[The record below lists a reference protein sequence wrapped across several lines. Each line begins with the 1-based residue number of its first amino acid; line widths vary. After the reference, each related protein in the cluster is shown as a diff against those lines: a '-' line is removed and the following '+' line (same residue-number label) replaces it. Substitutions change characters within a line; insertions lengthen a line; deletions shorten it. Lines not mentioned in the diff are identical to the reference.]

1 MTDSA
6 SILSVGLN
14 GFEVFFDALMGFGS
28 AAVGAAPVEWFAVS
42 PVALASLSA
51 GSDSG
56 F

>member
-14 GFEVFFDALMGFGS
+14 GFEVLFDGLTGFAS
-28 AAVGAAPVEWFAVS
+28 AAVGAAPVDWFAVS
-42 PVALASLSA
+42 PVAFAVLSA

-56 F
+56 I